1 MSLSRR
7 HLMGSGA
14 ALGLSLPVLA
24 ACGGSSGDS
33 GGGGSGGDS
42 ESPAAGTTLASTAD
56 VPVGGGL
63 IVEGEDGKDGVVI
76 TQPEEGTFKA
86 FSARCTHQGCQVT
99 SVDTTINC
107 PCHGS
112 SFALADGA
120 VEGGPAPSPLPEVEI
135 TVDGEDITTA

>member
-33 GGGGSGGDS
+33 GGGSGGDS

-63 IVEGEDGKDGVVI
+63 IVKDEGVVI

-86 FSARCTHQGCQVT
+86 FSSRCTHQGCQVT

-107 PCHGS
+107 SCHGS

-120 VEGGPAPSPLPEVEI
+120 VEGGPAPRPLPEVEI